1 MIGLVAVVAPGTR
14 RLESSFVS
22 RAKIR
27 TLLCAAKKKK
37 NKKKEKGEKPEQD
50 QAVVVIAGKA
60 GMEL

>member
-27 TLLCAAKKKK
+27 TLLCAAKKKT
-37 NKKKEKGEKPEQD
+37 KKKEKGEKPEQD